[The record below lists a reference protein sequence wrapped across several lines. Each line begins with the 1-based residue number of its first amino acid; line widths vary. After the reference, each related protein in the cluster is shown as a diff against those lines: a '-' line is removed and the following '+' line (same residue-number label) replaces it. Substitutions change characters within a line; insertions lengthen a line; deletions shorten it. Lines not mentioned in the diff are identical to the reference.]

1 MGTLSPAA
9 VHGVHDLVAALSRGE
24 YGAIISAGRVSR
36 LQEADVRQG
45 IEEYGRT
52 LVPLPSNAV
61 AEWDL
66 YPLDGKAGVFGV
78 DVPLWTAEEGR
89 SDLTLSLTVHDQEG
103 SVLIEVDDLHVL

>member
-1 MGTLSPAA
+1 MGTLSQAA
-9 VHGVHDLVAALSRGE
+9 IRSVHDLVAALSRGE
-24 YGAIISAGRVSR
+24 YRAITSAGRVSR
-36 LQEADVRQG
+36 LQAADMRQG

-52 LVPLPSNAV
+52 LVPLPSNAI

-66 YPLDGKAGVFGV
+66 YPLDGKPDVFGV

-89 SDLTLSLTVHDQEG
+89 SDLTLSLTVHDRQG